1 MKDPYEF
8 INFFKQNVYHE
19 IDELYADFLED
30 LKMLRENHIM
40 IKGHEKTSGAN
51 FMNIGKKFKRHVE
64 NLEVIKEAY

>member
-40 IKGHEKTSGAN
+40 IKSHEKTSGAN

-64 NLEVIKEAY
+64 TL